1 VHPHSRGRRAPGGSP
16 VFAPRAPAHGPTPR
30 AAGLSGTPAVLVTC
44 RRMLARRIIAV
55 SPDKAFGRQL
65 AVALKAAGGAVD
77 LHQTL
82 DGLGDGELA
91 APLLVVHLA
100 GELAGMAA
108 TLVGRL
114 TGDARAITILPR
126 SNLATV
132 VDVMQCSDRVAGMMV
147 ADDFDSRALSA
158 MATRVLAG
166 DIFGLDKVMPW
177 GTQLHS
183 YLVGDYQEKSL
194 CIA

>member
-82 DGLGDGELA
+82 DGLGDGNLIDTLSLHDALA
-91 APLLVVHLA
+91 ALA
-100 GELAGMAA
+100 G
-108 TLVGRL
+108 
-114 TGDARAITILPR
+114 
-126 SNLATV
+126 
-132 VDVMQCSDRVAGMMV
+132 
-147 ADDFDSRALSA
+147 
-158 MATRVLAG
+158 TR
-166 DIFGLDKVMPW
+166 
-177 GTQLHS
+177 
-183 YLVGDYQEKSL
+183 
-194 CIA
+194 